1 MKDTLALPKKAYRTK
16 GGVHVPHRK
25 NTAHTQSVELT
36 DVKTVTIPMSQHI
49 GAPCTPTVKVG
60 DTVDVGQVIGAT
72 DAFVSAPIHSSIS
85 GTVKKID
92 KVITADGNKVDA
104 ITIESDGEYRLCKD
118 IKPPVVNNLSD
129 LLKAV
134 RESGL
139 VGLGGAGFPAHVK
152 LNIPADKNVDTL
164 IINVA
169 ECEPY
174 ITADHREVL
183 ENSWGIMS
191 GVYALKELLGIKR
204 VIIGV
209 ENNKPDA
216 IKVLKA
222 IADSEVDKYDEV
234 GILPLKASYP
244 QGAEKVLIQACTG
257 RMVPIGGL
265 PSDAGCV
272 VMNVASVAFIS
283 EYLKTGIPLVKKR
296 LTVDGDA
303 INEPKNVIVPIGTP
317 IKDVIEFCGGYKG
330 EPKKIIMGGPMMG
343 ASVANDD
350 VFIAKPNNAIL
361 VFSEKLAKL
370 KEPSACIHCG
380 KCVDACPLSLLP
392 TKIAKAVD
400 QKDTKAMLDA
410 DILNC
415 MECGCCTYAC
425 PAHRHIVQTIRL
437 GKQLINN
444 EKKKKITLKEGK

>member
-25 NTAHTQSVELT
+25 NTAHSQSVELT

-257 RMVPIGGL
+257 RMVPMGGL

-283 EYLKTGIPLVKKR
+283 EYLKTGIPLIKKR

-392 TKIAKAVD
+392 TKIARAVG

>member
-257 RMVPIGGL
+257 RMVPMGGL

-283 EYLKTGIPLVKKR
+283 EYLKTGIPLIKKR

-343 ASVANDD
+343 ASIANDD